1 LVPKSVFDDAIFER
15 METNDHCAAAG
26 LYPLGQ
32 RSGQKL
38 LEVFEF
44 VIDGNPQG
52 LKDPRG
58 RVNFVTSFR
67 PARHRLG
74 DGGDEL
80 GGRPVGNVRPTGD
93 DGPSDRAA
101 GAFFAELLKQIGQLG
116 FAQCRKQL

>member
-1 LVPKSVFDDAIFER
+1 
-15 METNDHCAAAG
+15 METNDHRAAAG

-58 RVNFVTSFR
+58 RVNFLTSFR
-67 PARHRLG
+67 APRHRLG
-74 DGGDEL
+74 DGGDEI
-80 GGRPVGNVRPTGD
+80 GGRPVSNLRPTGD
-93 DGPSDRAA
+93 DGTSNRAA
-101 GAFFAELLKQIGQLG
+101 GALFAELLKQLGQLG
-116 FAQCRKQL
+116 FTHCRKQL

>member
-1 LVPKSVFDDAIFER
+1 
-15 METNDHCAAAG
+15 METNDHRAAAG
-26 LYPLGQ
+26 LNPLGQ

-58 RVNFVTSFR
+58 RVNFVTSPR
-67 PARHRLG
+67 PARQRLR

-80 GGRPVGNVRPTGD
+80 GGRPMGNLGPTGD
-93 DGPSDRAA
+93 DGTSDRAA
-101 GAFFAELLKQIGQLG
+101 GAFFAELLKQLGQVG
-116 FAQCRKQL
+116 FTQCRKQL